1 MQESLNQKLEQE
13 RLFRK
18 QVTKEMFG
26 QVDYDDPAIY
36 KMKQEEKEKMEN
48 MTHQERLEYK
58 KRKVAEMMTNRAEQS
73 EDDLIPTSEEEVGSA
88 TEDEETDFFSD
99 LERDGSNDRKSML
112 AQRIID
118 QHEGQ
123 EP

>member
-58 KRKVAEMMTNRAEQS
+58 KRKVAEMMTNRAE
-73 EDDLIPTSEEEVGSA
+73 
-88 TEDEETDFFSD
+88 
-99 LERDGSNDRKSML
+99 
-112 AQRIID
+112 
-118 QHEGQ
+118 
-123 EP
+123 

>member
-1 MQESLNQKLEQE
+1 M
-13 RLFRK
+13 
-18 QVTKEMFG
+18 
-26 QVDYDDPAIY
+26 Y
-36 KMKQEEKEKMEN
+36 KMKQDEKEKMEK
-48 MTHQERLEYK
+48 MTHQERIEYK

-118 QHEGQ
+118 QQEGQ